1 MPPPAPRRMLTR
13 QLPAVT
19 AAVTLTA
26 GAPTLTCGGPNPSGL
41 RFTHSCGA
49 RPQIA
54 SAPAPTAPP
63 EAAAIPTS
71 FAAGRYQ
78 VRRFLAEGCKEG
90 VYLAHDILLDRDVAI
105 VLIKTA
111 NSDEPDLACPRRK
124 AQAIGRL
131 SAHSY
136 IIIVYDISE
145 EDGQR
150 YFASGYMEGGS
161 VDDLLQVAS
170 ERQQ

>member
-1 MPPPAPRRMLTR
+1 MPPPCAQENPDEATSRGDYGS
-13 QLPAVT
+13 
-19 AAVTLTA
+19 TLTA
-26 GAPTLTCGGPNPSGL
+26 GVPTLTCGGPNPSGL
-41 RFTHSCGA
+41 RFTHSGGA

-71 FAAGRYQ
+71 FPAGRYQ
-78 VRRFLAEGCKEG
+78 VRRFLAEGCKDG
-90 VYLAHDILLDRDVAI
+90 VYLAHDIHLDRDVAI

-111 NSDEPDLACPRRK
+111 NSGELDLACPRRE

-131 SAHSY
+131 GAHSH
-136 IIIVYDISE
+136 IITVYDIGE

-150 YFASGYMEGGS
+150 YFVRRYMEGRS
-161 VDDLLQVAS
+161 VDELLQVVS